1 LGYTISRT
9 DGDDDVASPDD
20 GGDAI
25 SQPVDSNGEPMA
37 RPLGAHNQD
46 YEQKRQELLGRLGP
60 RLVAGGVER
69 ASFREMAAVAKVSVP
84 TLRHYFANR
93 TGVIVAYLE
102 WRGAQGAPHL
112 ALVATTDEP
121 FATSIRSLLAY
132 TAAGLDRARV
142 IELHVVGLTEGLT
155 NPELGPVYL
164 QSILEPSLVAAEA
177 RLRLHI
183 ERGEMRDTDVRGA
196 ALMLLSPVILA
207 MLHQRDLGG
216 EKVRCLDVD
225 AFVGTHADAF
235 IRAYQMT
242 ATN

>member
-1 LGYTISRT
+1 MSSVGR
-9 DGDDDVASPDD
+9 DDDVAFPKEGD
-20 GGDAI
+20 DAI
-25 SQPVDSNGEPMA
+25 SQPLDSNGEPMA

-46 YEQKRQELLGRLGP
+46 YEKKRQELLERLGP

-69 ASFREMAAVAKVSVP
+69 PSFREMAGVANVSVP

-93 TGVIVAYLE
+93 TGVIAAYLE
-102 WRGAQGAPHL
+102 WRGAQGVPHL
-112 ALVATTDEP
+112 AIVATSDEA

-142 IELHVVGLTEGLT
+142 IELHIVGLTEGLT

-164 QSILEPSLVAAEA
+164 QSILEPALAAAEA
-177 RLRLHI
+177 RLSLHI
-183 ERGEMRDTDVRGA
+183 ARGEMRDADVRGA
-196 ALMLLSPVILA
+196 ALMLLSPMILA

-225 AFVGTHADAF
+225 AFVATHADAF
-235 IRAYQMT
+235 IRAYQVT
-242 ATN
+242 AT